1 MKFTTFVC
9 AVAAFLAVSASAV
22 DITSMGLVDP
32 ESTDDHASMT
42 GAARFGV
49 ADILADE
56 EAEVTGGLKAD
67 ATAAE
72 KRAWN
77 KKMNA
82 EAAAAKKAR
91 ATANAAAGV
100 TSPTK
105 KTKDRL
111 SANGKTVVKG
121 NSH

>member
-32 ESTDDHASMT
+32 ESTDDHASMS
-42 GAARFGV
+42 G

-82 EAAAAKKAR
+82 EAAAAKKAK
-91 ATANAAAGV
+91 ATANATAGV
-100 TSPTK
+100 TSPSK